1 MTQTTTQPHPDYV
14 KYQEGLKDEI
24 DRLRKERNAVI
35 LAHNYQR
42 DEIQEVAD
50 ICGDSLA
57 LSRRAATTEADV
69 IVFCGV
75 HFMAESAAILSPQ
88 KTVLLPV
95 EEAGCPMADMI
106 DLPRLLAMKEEHP
119 DAVVVTYVNSSAE
132 IKAESDICC
141 TSANAVNVV
150 NSLDAKKIIFTP
162 DKNLALYVARF
173 TDKEIV
179 PYDGFCPTHQLI
191 NEGAIER
198 AKEEHPNA
206 KIVVHPECLP
216 EVIDLAD
223 HVCSTSGMY
232 KYVAETDADEFI
244 IGTEMGILY
253 RMRKENPAKEFHLPS
268 KYVLCPNMKMTTLD
282 WLAQS
287 LRYMRY
293 RVTVPEE
300 IGVKAKRALDRMLE
314 VD

>member
-1 MTQTTTQPHPDYV
+1 MKTAHPDYL
-14 KYQEGLKDEI
+14 KYQQELKDEI
-24 DRLRKERNAVI
+24 AALKRERNAVI

-50 ICGDSLA
+50 ICGDSLG
-57 LSRRAATTEADV
+57 LSRQAATTEADV

-106 DLPRLLAMKEEHP
+106 DPPRLRALKAKHP
-119 DAVVVTYVNSSAE
+119 DAVVVTYVNTSAE
-132 IKAESDICC
+132 IKAMSDICC
-141 TSANAVNVV
+141 TSANAVNIVKSV
-150 NSLDAKKIIFTP
+150 DAEEIIFTP
-162 DKNLALYVARF
+162 DKNLAFYVARF
-173 TDKEIV
+173 TDKKII
-179 PYDGFCPTHQLI
+179 PYDGFCPTHHLI
-191 NEGAIER
+191 DAGSIER
-198 AKEEHPNA
+198 AKKEHPNA
-206 KIVVHPECLP
+206 KVVVHPECLP

-232 KYVAETDADEFI
+232 KYVADSDADEFV

-253 RMRKENPAKEFHLPS
+253 RMRMQNPQKKFFLATKHA
-268 KYVLCPNMKMTTLD
+268 VCPNMKMTTLD

-293 RVTVPEE
+293 VIEVPEE
-300 IGVKAKRALDRMLE
+300 IRVKAKRALDKMLE

>member
-1 MTQTTTQPHPDYV
+1 MEKPHPDYV
-14 KYQEGLKDEI
+14 KYLDELKEEI
-24 DRLRKERNAVI
+24 ASLKKERNAVI

-42 DEIQEVAD
+42 DEIQEIAD
-50 ICGDSLA
+50 ICGDSLG
-57 LSRRAATTEADV
+57 LSRQAAATEADV

-106 DLPRLLAMKEEHP
+106 DLPRLRALKEKHP
-119 DAVVVTYVNSSAE
+119 DAVVVTYVNTSAE

-141 TSANAVNVV
+141 TSANAVDVV
-150 NSLDAKKIIFTP
+150 NSIDAKKIIFTP

-173 TDKEIV
+173 SDKEII
-179 PYDGFCPTHQLI
+179 PYDGFCPTHHLI
-191 NEGAIER
+191 HAGAVKR
-198 AKEEHPNA
+198 AKEEHPDA
-206 KIVVHPECLP
+206 LLVVHPECLP
-216 EVIDLAD
+216 DVIDLAD

-232 KYVAETDADEFI
+232 KFARESDAEQFI

-253 RMRKENPAKEFHLPS
+253 RLRKENPQKKFYLPS
-268 KYVLCPNMKMTTLD
+268 KHILCPNMKMTTLD

-287 LRYMRY
+287 LRFMRH
-293 RVTVPEE
+293 RVEVPEE
-300 IGVKAKRALDRMLE
+300 VGRKAKKSLDRMLE
-314 VD
+314 VA